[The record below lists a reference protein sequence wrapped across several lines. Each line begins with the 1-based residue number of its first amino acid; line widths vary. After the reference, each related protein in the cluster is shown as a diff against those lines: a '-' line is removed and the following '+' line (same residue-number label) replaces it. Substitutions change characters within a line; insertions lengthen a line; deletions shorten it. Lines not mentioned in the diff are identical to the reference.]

1 MNFDQILE
9 EIDGFGRYQK
19 TLYVWICL
27 PQIFLAF
34 HMIASV
40 FTGYTPAHHCR
51 GSPDEHWYFNVSVNY
66 SNSCSIASAWNQTE
80 ELCPYGWVY
89 SQELIHS
96 STATEWDLVCDRV
109 TLNSLGSSL
118 YMLGLLVGAFV
129 FGYMADRLGRRF
141 VILLSLAL
149 QTVFGVAAAFAPNYL
164 VYVSLRFIIG
174 TTMSGVIINAFVL
187 GTEWTSTKKRMLAG
201 IMTDYCFGLGYTLL
215 AGVAYFIR
223 SWRYL
228 QFAISAPGVIFISYI
243 WILPNSARW
252 LLVND
257 RKEEAL
263 ELLRKAAT
271 MNGRPLPTT
280 VQLDK
285 CEVMQ
290 GKNKHTAADLVR
302 TPQMRKRFLILLFI
316 WFVNVLVYYGLS
328 LGASDLG
335 TNIYLTQFLFG
346 LVEFPA
352 RTLVLL
358 VLPYSRRL
366 SQSAFL
372 AVGGIACLLMLIV
385 PEDRPHV
392 RTAVAMTGK
401 FGITAA
407 FAVIFVYTAELYPT
421 VLRQTGMG
429 VSSMLARIGGVLAP
443 LINLSN
449 SAMSTAIFGLA
460 PLLGAALALG
470 LPETANKPLPDTI
483 QDIQEAERLP
493 PENNDRDV
501 PVDVIQSPNTPE
513 AQELQRLTNKSP

>member
-51 GSPDEHWYFNVSVNY
+51 SSPDERWYFNVSVNY
-66 SNSCSIASAWNQTE
+66 SDSCSIPSVMNQTE

-96 STATEWDLVCDRV
+96 TTVTEAGKEVCHTPVSCPADSVWGGSCLFTKLLGVRV
-109 TLNSLGSSL
+109 TSL
-118 YMLGLLVGAFV
+118 YHRNHHVRCHHQCFCVG
-129 FGYMADRLGRRF
+129 
-141 VILLSLAL
+141 
-149 QTVFGVAAAFAPNYL
+149 
-164 VYVSLRFIIG
+164 
-174 TTMSGVIINAFVL
+174 
-187 GTEWTSTKKRMLAG
+187 
-201 IMTDYCFGLGYTLL
+201 
-215 AGVAYFIR
+215 
-223 SWRYL
+223 
-228 QFAISAPGVIFISYI
+228 
-243 WILPNSARW
+243 ILPNSARW

-271 MNGRPLPTT
+271 INGRPLPTT

-285 CEVMQ
+285 CEGMR

-302 TPQMRKRFLILLFI
+302 TSQMRKRFLILLFI

-352 RTLVLL
+352 RTLVLF

-372 AVGGIACLLMLIV
+372 AVGGTACLLLLIV
-385 PEDRPHV
+385 PEDRPNV
-392 RTAVAMTGK
+392 KTAVAMTGK

-407 FAVIFVYTAELYPT
+407 FAVIFVYTAELFPT
-421 VLRQTGMG
+421 VLRYFPKEHIYMKHN
-429 VSSMLARIGGVLAP
+429 IY
-443 LINLSN
+443 
-449 SAMSTAIFGLA
+449 
-460 PLLGAALALG
+460 
-470 LPETANKPLPDTI
+470 
-483 QDIQEAERLP
+483 
-493 PENNDRDV
+493 
-501 PVDVIQSPNTPE
+501 
-513 AQELQRLTNKSP
+513 